1 MSNDIQEQSDVT
13 QEQSKSLEVNVG
25 GDKENGSHAK
35 CQCGKLIP
43 NPNDD
48 MCGEPEYIKE

>member
-13 QEQSKSLEVNVG
+13 QEQSKSLKAKSTG
-25 GDKENGSHAK
+25 TKANGLTS
-35 CQCGKLIP
+35 